1 MYTTTINFK
10 KISIITILLTSFAI
24 VVGRI
29 NSLVFENSAHNFSP
43 DESADFLTIVDK
55 IKVESELVTNS
66 STNNNN
72 QISSARLCVNNAIL
86 NYDSISQQN
95 PFIIYLFMTFLQLLK
110 NKHIGYVS
118 AIIAAILFGSVSTIT
133 KPVLEDLNA
142 LSVSS
147 LTYISAGLSLIP
159 FMKFSAADSS
169 SNFNNNTS
177 ETTNNTSNKK
187 RKWWTNNNNKKSY
200 FLLLLT

>member
-29 NSLVFENSAHNFSP
+29 NFLVFENSFAHNFSP
-43 DESADFLTIVDK
+43 DESVDFLTIVDK

-86 NYDSISQQN
+86 NYDSIS
-95 PFIIYLFMTFLQLLK
+95 
-110 NKHIGYVS
+110 
-118 AIIAAILFGSVSTIT
+118 
-133 KPVLEDLNA
+133 
-142 LSVSS
+142 
-147 LTYISAGLSLIP
+147 
-159 FMKFSAADSS
+159 
-169 SNFNNNTS
+169 
-177 ETTNNTSNKK
+177 
-187 RKWWTNNNNKKSY
+187 
-200 FLLLLT
+200 